1 MRCWCWARQEATGCA
16 TAAPLLGDQGNGSEL
31 CAVNARGVSTMW
43 YQCQP
48 SSHAVVG
55 SVDDDDDDEVN
66 IPSPVRSHAARSAVV
81 ESGNPEGSQGV
92 G

>member
-1 MRCWCWARQEATGCA
+1 MCPSRAVVGRSGH
-16 TAAPLLGDQGNGSEL
+16 GSEL
-31 CAVNARGVSTMW
+31 CAVKGRGVSTMR
-43 YQCQP
+43 YQRQP

-66 IPSPVRSHAARSAVV
+66 IPSPVCSHAARSAVV